1 MFVIVEVLDSGSTV
15 KVLDTSD
22 GSVES
27 IRVKDL
33 IDYVTRGILSK
44 DTIKGFAEVGNDK
57 NKKYEVEVGDET
69 TTPQIYV
76 IKQMYGSFTA
86 IKKMQT
92 PTEQS
97 KAVTE
102 NTQEATEG
110 VQEAVES
117 VQEVTEGV
125 QGSTDK
131 SQETNDSVCDV
142 TDNSQSASDPV
153 EEVKEDDSAEHEVSN
168 TSEVDTTPTAFEEGI
183 TERNN
188 DFTASVSGVSDGT
201 VSAVSQ
207 SSSNTSGIA
216 DSSGCDI
223 SLNGEADTV
232 RTTTSS
238 DISDIENFTGDD
250 ISLNSE
256 ADAVRA
262 IISSAV
268 ETETSNGEV
277 AAEKSNTYPD
287 IEQEDGTEVL
297 KGIIGSVKSDETRG
311 TDIQSNTEDSS
322 VNVESTSVFKETLTE
337 TSEELEDGEVL
348 LSSMIN
354 SDKKQPK
361 TGASTKGSTKE
372 KTESVKSKPL
382 KTSFTYNDKK
392 YYLYL
397 GAVDMPEGK
406 RRLLT
411 ESDLAEFKFFEVFAA
426 NENYTYFLC
435 KNKRGKKKGKLVAI
449 GVTNE
454 VWLCG
459 NLNDIAYKDKI
470 LKSADKLLN
479 GYIRSYKLDEESSLY
494 RICATST
501 RETLKYIDG
510 YFEQENADLTFKIA
524 VVVTDDPN
532 VYKSL

>member
-1 MFVIVEVLDSGSTV
+1 MFVIVEVLDSGSTI

-22 GSVES
+22 SSVEA

-33 IDYVTRGILSK
+33 IDYITRGILAK
-44 DTIKGFAEVGNDK
+44 DTIKGFIEVGNGK

-92 PTEQS
+92 SSEQS
-97 KAVTE
+97 KVVTE

-110 VQEAVES
+110 VQEATEG
-117 VQEVTEGV
+117 VQEVTEGT

-131 SQETNDSVCDV
+131 SQETNDIVCDV

-153 EEVKEDDSAEHEVSN
+153 EEVKEDDSVEHEVSN
-168 TSEVDTTPTAFEEGI
+168 TSEVDTTPTSFEEGI
-183 TERNN
+183 T
-188 DFTASVSGVSDGT
+188 
-201 VSAVSQ
+201 
-207 SSSNTSGIA
+207 
-216 DSSGCDI
+216 DSSGRDI
-223 SLNGEADTV
+223 SLNSEADTV
-232 RTTTSS
+232 HTTTSS
-238 DISDIENFTGDD
+238 DISGIENFTGDD

-277 AAEKSNTYPD
+277 AAEKSNAYSD

-297 KGIIGSVKSDETRG
+297 RGILGAVKSDETRG
-311 TDIQSNTEDSS
+311 ADIQSNTEDSS
-322 VNVESTSVFKETLTE
+322 VNVESTSVLKETPTE
-337 TSEELEDGEVL
+337 TNEELEDGEVL

-372 KTESVKSKPL
+372 KTESVKSKPF

-470 LKSADKLLN
+470 LKSADRLLN